1 MPQFEILYKLP
12 TFKLIDGKM
21 RAATLVTVRLKD
33 NRVVTVL
40 LPYPESVVNDK
51 LIEEKLKELKYI

>member
-1 MPQFEILYKLP
+1 MPQFAVLYKLP

-51 LIEEKLKELKYI
+51 LIEEKLKEEKYI

>member
-51 LIEEKLKELKYI
+51 LIEEKLRELKYI